1 MYGTFRF
8 HRGGPSHSYD
18 HARDS
23 RAIWLSRRRLP
34 TVTAGAAQAWFVA
47 GAIVFMLAG
56 GLHVLGTLIDTV
68 RLTYFAP
75 IDRSVKP
82 VVEDTGIR
90 LRQMFPGGSGA
101 TPSMWRV
108 WLGIHI
114 THGLGAFTF
123 GLLCLVIATHDF
135 KLVEQIGAL
144 RPVTIAVSAV
154 YLAVCLRFFFYGPTI
169 LIGIATACFTVAT
182 VLSA

>member
-1 MYGTFRF
+1 MN
-8 HRGGPSHSYD
+8 
-18 HARDS
+18 
-23 RAIWLSRRRLP
+23 
-34 TVTAGAAQAWFVA
+34 AGAAQAWFIA
-47 GAIVFMLAG
+47 GAGVFMLVG
-56 GLHVLGTLIDTV
+56 GGHVVLALIDTA
-68 RLTYFAP
+68 RPTYFAP

-82 VVEDTGIR
+82 AVEGTGIR
-90 LRQMFPGGSGA
+90 FRRMFPGGDSA

-123 GLLCLVIATHDF
+123 GLLCLMIATHDF
-135 KLVEQIGAL
+135 KLVEQIAAI
-144 RPVTIAVSAV
+144 RPVTIAVSAA